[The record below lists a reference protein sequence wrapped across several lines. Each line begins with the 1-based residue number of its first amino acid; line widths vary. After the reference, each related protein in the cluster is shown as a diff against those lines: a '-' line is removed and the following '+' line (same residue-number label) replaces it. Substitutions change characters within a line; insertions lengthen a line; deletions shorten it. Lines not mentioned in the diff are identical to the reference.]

1 MGNNI
6 KVGPAGWSYEDWKG
20 VVYPSP
26 RPRDFHEAAYLT
38 RYFPIIEINTSFYR
52 PLRPELAQLWIQ
64 KVAGKPNFQF
74 TAKLYRAFTHE
85 RILNK
90 HDVSAYCDGIAPLME
105 EGRLGC
111 LLMQFPWSFRYSSE
125 NQQYLRR
132 IKQAFADYPLVAE
145 LRHASWNSE
154 EALSVLR
161 ENEIG
166 FANIDQPHLHHCFP
180 ATDYATSAVGYVRLH
195 GRNYHEWFNFQG
207 DAARA
212 DGLTSVQA
220 RYNYLY
226 SPSQLEKW
234 AQRIRNIAA
243 QTTTTFVVTN
253 NHFQGKAVVN
263 ALQLMDMVSHERVSV
278 PPKLLER
285 YPELHSIAGNAPAQ
299 RSLFLAPPAD
309 HAHKLAS

>member
-1 MGNNI
+1 VTNNI

-26 RPRDFHEAAYLT
+26 RPRGFHEAEYLT
-38 RYFPIIEINTSFYR
+38 RFFPIIEINTSFYR
-52 PLRPELAQLWIQ
+52 PPRRELSQLWVN
-64 KVAGKPNFQF
+64 KVAGQPDFQF

-90 HDVSAYCDGIAPLME
+90 HDVSAYRDGIAPLVE
-105 EGRLGC
+105 NGRLGC
-111 LLMQFPWSFRYSSE
+111 LLMQFPWSFRYSGE

-132 IKQAFADYPLVAE
+132 LKQTFRDYPLVAE

-154 EALSVLR
+154 EALSVLI

-180 ATDYATSAVGYVRLH
+180 ATDYASSSIGYVRLH
-195 GRNYHEWFNFQG
+195 GRNYHEWCNCQD
-207 DAARA
+207 DARRT

-226 SPSQLEKW
+226 SPAQLNKW
-234 AQRIRNIAA
+234 SQRIRRVAD

-253 NHFQGKAVVN
+253 NHFQGKAIVN
-263 ALQLMDMVSHERVSV
+263 ALQLMDMVSGDRVSV
-278 PPKLLER
+278 PPKLLDR
-285 YPELHSIAGNAPAQ
+285 YPELQSIARNAPAQ
-299 RSLFLAPPAD
+299 RSLFLVPPTE
-309 HAHKLAS
+309 HPQQLAS

>member
-1 MGNNI
+1 VTNNI

-26 RPRDFHEAAYLT
+26 RPRGFHEAEYLT
-38 RYFPIIEINTSFYR
+38 RFFPIIEINTSFYR
-52 PLRPELAQLWIQ
+52 PPRRELSQLWVN
-64 KVAGKPNFQF
+64 KVAGQPDFQF

-90 HDVSAYCDGIAPLME
+90 HDVSAYRDGIAPLVE
-105 EGRLGC
+105 NGRLGC
-111 LLMQFPWSFRYSSE
+111 LLMQFPWSFRYSGE

-132 IKQAFADYPLVAE
+132 LKQTFRDYPLVAE

-154 EALSVLR
+154 EALSVLI

-180 ATDYATSAVGYVRLH
+180 ATDYATSSIGYVRLH
-195 GRNYHEWFNFQG
+195 GRNYHEWFNFQD
-207 DAARA
+207 DASRT

-226 SPSQLEKW
+226 SPAQLNKW
-234 AQRIRNIAA
+234 SQRIRRVAD

-253 NHFQGKAVVN
+253 NHFQGKAIVN
-263 ALQLMDMVSHERVSV
+263 ALQLMDMVSGDRVSV
-278 PPKLLER
+278 PPKLLDR
-285 YPELHSIAGNAPAQ
+285 YPELQSIARNAPAQ
-299 RSLFLAPPAD
+299 RSLFLVPPTE
-309 HAHKLAS
+309 HPQQLAS

>member
-26 RPRDFHEAAYLT
+26 RPRGFHEAEYLT
-38 RYFPIIEINTSFYR
+38 RFFPVIEINTSFYG
-52 PLRPELAQLWIQ
+52 PLRRELAKLWVN
-64 KVAGKPNFQF
+64 KVAGQPDFQF

-90 HDVSAYCDGIAPLME
+90 HDVRNYCDGIAPLME
-105 EGRLGC
+105 DGRLGC
-111 LLMQFPWSFRYSSE
+111 LLMQFPWSFRYSRE

-132 IKQAFADYPLVAE
+132 IKQTFKDYPLVAE

-154 EALSVLR
+154 EALSVLT

-180 ATDYATSAVGYVRLH
+180 ATDYATSSIGYVRLH
-195 GRNYHEWFNFQG
+195 GRNYHEWFNFQ
-207 DAARA
+207 DNASRT

-226 SPSQLEKW
+226 SPAQLEKW
-234 AQRIRNIAA
+234 SQRIRNIAD

-263 ALQLMDMVSHERVSV
+263 ALQLMEKVSDEPVSV
-278 PPKLLER
+278 PPKLLDH
-285 YPELHSIAGNAPAQ
+285 YPELLSIARNAHAQ
-299 RSLFLAPPAD
+299 RSLFLVPPAE
-309 HAHKLAS
+309 HTHKLAS